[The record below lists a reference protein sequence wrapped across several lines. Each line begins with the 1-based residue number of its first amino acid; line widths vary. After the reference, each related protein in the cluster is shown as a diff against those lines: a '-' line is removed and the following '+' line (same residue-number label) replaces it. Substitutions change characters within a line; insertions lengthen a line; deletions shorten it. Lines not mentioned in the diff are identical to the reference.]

1 MSTSYKKQIQNK
13 HLKSS
18 ILLISTLLVF
28 SVLGNISQNNKNKA
42 LEERNAHSKKQLSSL
57 QAQNADLQK
66 QVSNLKE
73 KNTVLQD
80 YADDASSFL
89 SDIRPWLS
97 ENDSSCEEKNCKK
110 CAEIEQDNQKAMETY
125 NRAIK
130 DLSIDPT
137 ILYKLKQ
144 GPKTRE

>member
-13 HLKSS
+13 HLKST

-42 LEERNAHSKKQLSSL
+42 LEERNARSKKQLSIL
-57 QAQNADLQK
+57 QAQNANLQK

-80 YADDASSFL
+80 YANNASSFL
-89 SDIRPWLS
+89 SNIRPWLS
-97 ENDSSCEEKNCKK
+97 ENDSSCEEKNCKN
-110 CAEIEQDNQKAMETY
+110 CAEIEQSNQKAMETF

-130 DLSIDPT
+130 DLSIDPMT
-137 ILYKLKQ
+137 LYKLSQ